1 MKLKQARKT
10 QIIPEDRMKDIFIKG
25 GKEILSIN
33 SISNVIS
40 NPQLNNNQIDQM
52 DESINFSNL
61 ESSINNPS
69 YFNDINSNRDFQ

>member
-1 MKLKQARKT
+1 
-10 QIIPEDRMKDIFIKG
+10 
-25 GKEILSIN
+25 
-33 SISNVIS
+33 
-40 NPQLNNNQIDQM
+40 M